1 MQRNLVTLATVISIK
16 PLGENN
22 ASVCVLTQS
31 QGILYVTLYGGPKS
45 RLKSLVSTW
54 NTGTMY
60 LSLSKGIYK
69 ISDFDVKS
77 YHLTFRED
85 IYKSCAASLAAEIA
99 MKTHCAGNNERCWA
113 LVNGFLNGLEICS
126 EQAELNSG
134 LMRFLW
140 RYLELLGIQPE
151 SGLCCH
157 CGNVMEKGGE
167 YVPSENGFIC
177 SSCNHRSG
185 TFFVNAEGLFF
196 LTGISRLSPK
206 EASALVLSPQALGQV
221 KTLIFYLIESACG
234 VNLLT
239 LKTAAGIL

>member
-99 MKTHCAGNNERCWA
+99 IKTHCAGNN
-113 LVNGFLNGLEICS
+113 
-126 EQAELNSG
+126 
-134 LMRFLW
+134 
-140 RYLELLGIQPE
+140 
-151 SGLCCH
+151 
-157 CGNVMEKGGE
+157 
-167 YVPSENGFIC
+167 
-177 SSCNHRSG
+177 
-185 TFFVNAEGLFF
+185 
-196 LTGISRLSPK
+196 
-206 EASALVLSPQALGQV
+206 
-221 KTLIFYLIESACG
+221 
-234 VNLLT
+234 
-239 LKTAAGIL
+239 